1 MIPGRYRRERRAAYL
16 MIRRFMVHNIKIGL
30 SVDKESGYDAAALG
44 RVIRMLSKNAFF
56 SSCGKAELG
65 IFKRSVD
72 ARDKNAI
79 KLVYS
84 VFFSYNDELNAAN
97 TVDIEKLE
105 RACKKDNIVIT
116 SDGDF
121 RIPEY
126 KGGMRPV
133 VCGFGP
139 CGMFAALIL
148 AKSGA
153 CPIVL
158 ERGADADERVK
169 TVERYWQTGELSE
182 STNVQFGEGG
192 AGTFSDGKLMTRIN
206 DPLCS
211 YVLETLAKHG
221 ADPDILV
228 NAKPHVG
235 TDKLR
240 NIVKSIRK
248 EIISLGGEV
257 HFNCELTCLAVSPS
271 GNSVKIGINGEAASL
286 ETDALFLA
294 VGHSARNT
302 FSMLSRSGIEMCA
315 KPFSVGVR
323 IEHLQKDIDSAL
335 YGELAAHPA
344 LSRGEYALSCRVG
357 ERAAYTFCMCP
368 GGTVVASAS
377 EKETIVTNGMSYS
390 ARDGENANSAVA
402 VSVNVE
408 DFGNNP
414 FAAMEFQANIER
426 TAYRA
431 AGSDT
436 SAPIQTVGGLFGKT
450 DGVPTN
456 VMPTYT
462 GKTKVTDISTVFPSF
477 VTETLKAGLRNFD
490 GKIKGFA
497 CDSAV
502 LTAPETRTSSPV
514 KLPRDDDKRAVGHRC
529 IYTCGEGA
537 GYAGGIT
544 SAAVDGIRCALAFLG
559 SNK

>member
-1 MIPGRYRRERRAAYL
+1 MKRKFI
-16 MIRRFMVHNIKIGL
+16 IHNIKL
-30 SVDKESGYDAAALG
+30 LLDKNKLTGYDSAALG
-44 RVIRMLSKNAFF
+44 KASKIISKSSFF
-56 SSCGKAELG
+56 SGMGKAELG
-65 IFKRSVD
+65 IFKKSVD
-72 ARDKNAI
+72 ARDKRAV

-84 VFFSYNDELNAAN
+84 VFFGYADEFCAAN
-97 TVDIEKLE
+97 TMESEKLE
-105 RACKKDNIVIT
+105 NICRKENIVTVCDDGIT
-116 SDGDF
+116 VPVYSG
-121 RIPEY
+121 
-126 KGGMRPV
+126 KTRPV

-148 AKSGA
+148 ARSGA

-158 ERGADADERVK
+158 ERGADADERVE
-169 TVERYWQTGELSE
+169 TVEKYWRTGELSE
-182 STNVQFGEGG
+182 QTNVQFGEGG

-211 YVLETLAKHG
+211 YVLETMHRHG
-221 ADPDILV
+221 ADPDILI

-257 HFNCELTCLAVSPS
+257 YFKSEMTSLELSSL
-271 GNSVKIGINGEAASL
+271 GDRVKIGINGDVAEL
-286 ETDALFLA
+286 ETEALFIA

-302 FSMLSRSGIEMCA
+302 FGMLAKSGVEMCA

-335 YGELAAHPA
+335 YGDFACHPA
-344 LSRGEYALSCRVG
+344 LSKGEYALSCRIG

-377 EKETIVTNGMSYS
+377 ERNSIVTNGMSYS
-390 ARDGENANSAVA
+390 ARDGVNANSAVA

-414 FAAMEFQANIER
+414 FSAMEFQASIER
-426 TAYRA
+426 KAYVA
-431 AGSDT
+431 AGNDG
-436 SAPIQTVGGLFGKT
+436 SAPVQTLGGFYGKT
-450 DGVPTN
+450 DGMPSRVL
-456 VMPTYT
+456 PTYT
-462 GKTKVTDISTVFPSF
+462 GRTSVTSIADVFPGFVTD
-477 VTETLKAGLRNFD
+477 TLSAGLRNFD
-490 GKIKGFA
+490 GKINGFA
-497 CDSAV
+497 SDDAV

-514 KLPRDDDKRAVGHRC
+514 KLPRGEDRLSVGTGC

-544 SAAVDGIRCALAFLG
+544 SAAVDGIRSALAFLG
-559 SNK
+559 KEK

>member
-1 MIPGRYRRERRAAYL
+1 MKRKFI
-16 MIRRFMVHNIKIGL
+16 IHNIKIPL
-30 SVDKESGYDAAALG
+30 EKTKEYGYDKAALE
-44 RVIRMLSKNAFF
+44 RASRIIAKSRFF
-56 SSCGKAELG
+56 SGMGKAELG

-72 ARDKNAI
+72 ARDRGSI

-84 VFFSYNDELNAAN
+84 VFFGYGDELCRAN
-97 TVDIEKLE
+97 TEKIEKLCE
-105 RACKKDNIVIT
+105 ICKKENIVIS
-116 SDGDF
+116 SDEGF
-121 RIPEY
+121 SIPKF
-126 KGGMRPV
+126 KGGLRPV

-148 AKSGA
+148 ARSGA

-158 ERGADADERVK
+158 ERGADADKRVEM
-169 TVERYWQTGELSE
+169 VEKYWKTGELSE
-182 STNVQFGEGG
+182 TTNVQFGEGG

-211 YVLETLAKHG
+211 YVLETMKKHG
-221 ADPDILV
+221 ADADILV

-257 HFNCELTCLAVSPS
+257 YFESELTSLAISNDGKTVR
-271 GNSVKIGINGEAASL
+271 IGINGEKDSV

-302 FSMLSRSGIEMCA
+302 FAMLSRSGVEMCA

-335 YGELAAHPA
+335 YGDLASHKA
-344 LSRGEYALSCRVG
+344 LGRGEYALSCRIG

-377 EKETIVTNGMSYS
+377 EKESIVTNGMSYS
-390 ARDGENANSAVA
+390 ARDGVNANSAVA
-402 VSVNVE
+402 VSVSVE
-408 DFGNNP
+408 DFGNDP

-426 TAYRA
+426 TAYKL
-431 AGSDT
+431 AGADG
-436 SAPIQTVGGLFGKT
+436 SAPIQTVGGLFGKCS
-450 DGVPTN
+450 GEPSR

-462 GKTKVTDISTVFPSF
+462 GKTSVTEIKNVFPSF
-477 VTETLKAGLRNFD
+477 VTETLKAGLLNFN
-490 GKIKGFA
+490 GKIRGFA
-497 CDSAV
+497 SDDAV

-514 KLPRDDDKRAVGHRC
+514 KLPRGEDRLASGSSC

-544 SAAVDGIRCALAFLG
+544 SAAVDGIRSALAYLG
-559 SNK
+559 REI

>member
-1 MIPGRYRRERRAAYL
+1 MT
-16 MIRRFMVHNIKIGL
+16 
-30 SVDKESGYDAAALG
+30 KESGYDEAALG
-44 RVIRMLSKNAFF
+44 KAYTAVSKSSFF
-56 SSCGKAELG
+56 SSLGKADFG
-65 IFKRSVD
+65 IFKKSVD
-72 ARDKNAI
+72 ARDKKAV

-84 VFFSYNDELNAAN
+84 VFFGYSDPFCPAN
-97 TVDIEKLE
+97 TMELEKLDTI
-105 RACKKDNIVIT
+105 CKKENIVLSCDEGFT
-116 SDGDF
+116 VPEF
-121 RIPEY
+121 R
-126 KGGMRPV
+126 GNMRPV

-158 ERGADADERVK
+158 ERGANADERVK
-169 TVERYWQTGELSE
+169 AVEKYWQTGELCE
-182 STNVQFGEGG
+182 QTNVQFGEGG

-211 YVLETLAKHG
+211 YVLETMHKHG
-221 ADPDILV
+221 ADPDILI

-248 EIISLGGEV
+248 EIISLGGSV
-257 HFNCELTCLAVSPS
+257 YFNCEMTSLEISQNKKTAQ
-271 GNSVKIGINGEAASL
+271 IGINGEKTTI
-286 ETDALFLA
+286 ETDALFIA

-302 FSMLSRSGIEMCA
+302 FGMLSRAGVEMCA

-323 IEHLQKDIDSAL
+323 IEHLQRDIDSAL
-335 YGELAAHPA
+335 YGDFASHAA
-344 LSRGEYALSCRVG
+344 LSKGEYALSCRIG

-377 EKETIVTNGMSYS
+377 EKESIVTNGMSYS
-390 ARDGENANSAVA
+390 KRDGENANSAVA

-414 FAAMEFQANIER
+414 FSAMEFQANIER
-426 TAYRA
+426 RAYRA
-431 AGSDT
+431 AGADG
-436 SAPIQTVGGLFGKT
+436 SAPIQTVGGMFGNT
-450 DGVPTN
+450 DGVPTT
-456 VMPTYT
+456 VKPTYT
-462 GKTKVTDISTVFPSF
+462 GKTKVTQISDVFPGF
-477 VTETLKAGLRNFD
+477 VTETLKAGLRNFN

-497 CDSAV
+497 SDSAV

-514 KLPRDDDKRAVGHRC
+514 KLPREQDRRAVGNEC

-544 SAAVDGIRCALAFLG
+544 SAAVDGIRSALAFLE
-559 SNK
+559 SRKQLFSYVP